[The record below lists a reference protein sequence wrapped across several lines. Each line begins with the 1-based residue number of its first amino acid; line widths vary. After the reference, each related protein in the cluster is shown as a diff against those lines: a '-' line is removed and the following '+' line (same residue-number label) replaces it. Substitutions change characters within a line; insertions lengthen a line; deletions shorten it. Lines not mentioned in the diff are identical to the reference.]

1 MKVAELRDWC
11 GACSLGEKGN
21 KDALIGRLKEAR
33 SDGLRSPGGRS
44 GGPTTPQKQTVSKA
58 QSQAEQR
65 RKQIE
70 KLFQKYSSGAK
81 EIGMEGFLSLGLDL
95 AGGSEEMS
103 STPEHTFFLF
113 VTSLPDYCATSVC
126 ALRALRVPLCAKSSG
141 FGESSAF
148 GRRDSGPDNRCACV
162 GDIPKGRTA

>member
-1 MKVAELRDWC
+1 
-11 GACSLGEKGN
+11 
-21 KDALIGRLKEAR
+21 
-33 SDGLRSPGGRS
+33 
-44 GGPTTPQKQTVSKA
+44 
-58 QSQAEQR
+58 
-65 RKQIE
+65 
-70 KLFQKYSSGAK
+70 
-81 EIGMEGFLSLGLDL
+81 MEGFLSLGLDL

-162 GDIPKGRTA
+162 GD